1 MSGALLGVSFFSIA
15 VGVLLIFLIF
25 VMLAAE
31 RRAEMGMSR
40 AVGLKRR
47 HLTQMFLFEG
57 LAYTLGASVVGAALG
72 LGVGRLMV
80 AVLSSI
86 FTGFYKGLELTYHVE
101 WPTFVVALCLGIAL
115 TFV

>member
-1 MSGALLGVSFFSIA
+1 MSFFSIA

-57 LAYTLGASVVGAALG
+57 TAYTLAASVVGVRIAASMDCS
-72 LGVGRLMV
+72 VRN
-80 AVLSSI
+80 
-86 FTGFYKGLELTYHVE
+86 
-101 WPTFVVALCLGIAL
+101 
-115 TFV
+115 

>member
-1 MSGALLGVSFFSIA
+1 MSTRPRPRRSRKCSQSRRSAQPSALTGALLAVSFFSIC

-57 LAYTLGASVVGAALG
+57 TAYTLAASLIGVV
-72 LGVGRLMV
+72 LGVAVGFLMTG
-80 AVLSSI
+80 VLSSI
-86 FTGFYKGLELTYHVE
+86 FS
-101 WPTFVVALCLGIAL
+101 TFFPG
-115 TFV
+115 